1 MTGTPNAQNFVEA
14 VVETNPVSAQNLTAD
29 VTNGF
34 NTTTT
39 NFTVTPT
46 TTTQPNGQYVPV
58 DAVEKAREQ
67 EKSKLYP
74 QIESLKEELA
84 ALKREKDEREA
95 AEAQM
100 RAEAEADAK
109 RRAEQD
115 MDVRELL
122 QQKEQEW
129 NEKLEAERLER
140 ERAMALLD
148 QERHFQELQAYRT
161 QRIESERDNIMPE
174 LIDLVDGSTPEEIE
188 SSIQSLKDRTSRILD
203 SAQQAMTS
211 ARRDMVGTRTTSPAA
226 GPLDT
231 NSERQFSPED
241 IANMSLSEYQK
252 YRDRLLGSSASSR
265 GRGLF
270 G

>member
-1 MTGTPNAQNFVEA
+1 MDTQNFVEA
-14 VVETNPVSAQNLTAD
+14 VAESNPVSMENLSAE
-29 VTNGF
+29 VTN

-39 NFTVTPT
+39 APFVT
-46 TTTQPNGQYVPV
+46 TTTVQQPNGQYVPV

-84 ALKREKDEREA
+84 ALRREKEEREA
-95 AEAQM
+95 QEAAL
-100 RAEAEADAK
+100 RAEAEAEAR
-109 RRAEQD
+109 RRAEEE

-122 QQKEQEW
+122 KAKEQEW
-129 NEKLEAERLER
+129 NSKLEEERLER

-148 QERHFQELQAYRT
+148 QERHFQELQAYRM
-161 QRIESERDNIMPE
+161 QRIEAERDNIMPE
-174 LIDLVDGSTPEEIE
+174 LIDLVDGGTPEEIE
-188 SSIQSLKDRTSRILD
+188 SSIQSLKDRTARILD
-203 SAQQAMTS
+203 SAQQAMSS
-211 ARRDMVGTRTTSPAA
+211 ARRDMAGTRATAPAA

-241 IANMSLSEYQK
+241 IKNMSLSDYQK